1 MNNNPIINYEMQKN
15 VTNVGFFKNTQQ
27 LYSGGEDCKARI
39 YDLRLLLFS
48 LFIYLQVQSKLNL
61 NFLNLI
67 CLVA

>member
-39 YDLRLLLFS
+39 YDLRLL
-48 LFIYLQVQSKLNL
+48 FIT
-61 NFLNLI
+61 F
-67 CLVA
+67 